1 MGSWGSVPPRPMR
14 RPRPP
19 LLSRLGLP
27 RGGAGRRTAGL
38 LALILALLALIVG
51 LNEPRPH
58 PMDDAVGPA
67 GPVGSVRYTLKV
79 GIYATNNHALNLEQP
94 SFISEGY
101 FWMRWGA
108 DLQQFLEQ
116 TDIDPDEL
124 LMLENQ
130 VERWDGA
137 VLKASERPKQLNDG
151 TYYQIYQY
159 SKKLYIQNL
168 TLRHYPFQTLDLP
181 IVIEPND
188 QTDRLLFRSLRL
200 IPDVDNSE
208 IGRNIGLP
216 GFVTQG
222 WSFQELRHRYGS
234 DFGLDTARTDVPPND
249 YSQLVFSVAYKR
261 SIWASIWTMFQPL
274 AVTLAVV
281 ILSPGLASNLWEVRL
296 AIPTTVLLTLVFLQ
310 QGYKD
315 KLPELP
321 YLTYLDKIYAIA
333 YLITLASFLLYLWGA
348 NQLAGARAAGDE
360 NAEPSPQLLA
370 KLDRLDHAFQFWA
383 LVALLSLGTLAW
395 FI

>member
-1 MGSWGSVPPRPMR
+1 MR
-14 RPRPP
+14 RPRFP

-27 RGGAGRRTAGL
+27 RGGAARRTAGL

-51 LNEPRPH
+51 LNEPRPQ
-58 PMDDAVGPA
+58 PMEDLVVPA
-67 GPVGSVRYTLKV
+67 GPVSRVPYTLTV
-79 GIYATNNHALNLEQP
+79 GIYATNNHALDLAQP
-94 SFISEGY
+94 SFIGEGY
-101 FWMRWGA
+101 LWMRWGA
-108 DLQQFLEQ
+108 NLQQLLEKAD
-116 TDIDPDEL
+116 TSPDNL

-130 VERWDGA
+130 VERWDG
-137 VLKASERPKQLNDG
+137 VELKASERPKQLDDG
-151 TYYQIYQY
+151 SFYQIYQY
-159 SKKLYIQNL
+159 SSKFYIQDL

-188 QTDRLLFRSLRL
+188 QTDQLLFQSLRL
-200 IPDVDNSE
+200 IPDVDDSK

-222 WSFQELRHRYGS
+222 WSFQERRHRYAS

-249 YSQLVFSVAYKR
+249 YSQLVFSVAYRR

-315 KLPELP
+315 QLPELP

-348 NQLAGARAAGDE
+348 NQIAGAQAAGTE
-360 NAEPSPQLLA
+360 NSEPSPQLLA

>member
-1 MGSWGSVPPRPMR
+1 MR
-14 RPRPP
+14 RPRLQQPA
-19 LLSRLGLP
+19 P
-27 RGGAGRRTAGL
+27 RKRFRGDAATRRT
-38 LALILALLALIVG
+38 LALLGSILALLALIVG

-58 PMDDAVGPA
+58 PLQDRVVPS
-67 GPVGSVRYTLKV
+67 GPVSTAPYTLTV
-79 GIYATNNHALNLEQP
+79 GIYATNNHALNLAQP
-94 SFISEGY
+94 SFIGEGY
-101 FWMRWGA
+101 LWMRWGA
-108 DLQQFLEQ
+108 ELEKLLEETGSGPDDLLV
-116 TDIDPDEL
+116 
-124 LMLENQ
+124 LENQ
-130 VERWDGA
+130 VERWDG
-137 VLKASERPKQLNDG
+137 VRLKASAKPKQLDDG
-151 TYYQIYQY
+151 SFYQIYQY
-159 SKKLYIQNL
+159 SNKFYIQNL
-168 TLRHYPFQTLDLP
+168 TLRHYPFQWLELP

-188 QTDRLLFRSLRL
+188 QTDRLLFKSLRL
-200 IPDVDNSE
+200 MPDADDSE

-222 WSFQELRHRYGS
+222 WSFKEQRHRYAS
-234 DFGLDTARTDVPPND
+234 DFGLDTARTDVPRND
-249 YSQLVFSVAYKR
+249 YSQLVFSVAYRR

-315 KLPELP
+315 QLPELP

-348 NQLAGARAAGDE
+348 NQLAGAQAAGAE

>member
-1 MGSWGSVPPRPMR
+1 MR
-14 RPRPP
+14 RT
-19 LLSRLGLP
+19 L
-27 RGGAGRRTAGL
+27 AL
-38 LALILALLALIVG
+38 LALILAVLALIVG
-51 LNEPRPH
+51 LNEPRPQ
-58 PMDDAVGPA
+58 PMDDVVVPA
-67 GPVGSVRYTLKV
+67 GPVSKAPYTLTV
-79 GIYATNNHALNLEQP
+79 GIYATNNHALDLAQP
-94 SFISEGY
+94 SFIGEGY
-101 FWMRWGA
+101 LWMRWGPELA
-108 DLQQFLEQ
+108 NLLEQ
-116 TDIDPDEL
+116 TGSNPDDL
-124 LMLENQ
+124 LMVENQ
-130 VERWDGA
+130 VERWDG
-137 VLKASERPKQLNDG
+137 VRLKVSDEPKQLDDG

-159 SKKLYIQNL
+159 SNKFYIQNL
-168 TLRHYPFQTLDLP
+168 TLRHYPFQWLNLP

-188 QTDRLLFRSLRL
+188 QTDRLLFNSLRL
-200 IPDVDNSE
+200 IPDVDDSE

-222 WSFQELRHRYGS
+222 WSFQERRHRYAS

-249 YSQLVFSVAYKR
+249 YSQLVFSVAYRR

-315 KLPELP
+315 QLPELP

-348 NQLAGARAAGDE
+348 NQLAGARAA
-360 NAEPSPQLLA
+360 NAGQPQEPTPALLG
-370 KLDRLDHAFQFWA
+370 KLERLDHAFQFWA
-383 LVALLSLGTLAW
+383 LLALLVLGTAAW
-395 FI
+395 FV

>member
-1 MGSWGSVPPRPMR
+1 MR
-14 RPRPP
+14 RPRFP

-38 LALILALLALIVG
+38 LALILALLVLIVG

-58 PMDDAVGPA
+58 PMEDQVVPA
-67 GPVGSVRYTLKV
+67 GPVSEVPYTLTV

-94 SFISEGY
+94 SFIGEGY
-101 FWMRWGA
+101 LWMRWGA
-108 DLQQFLEQ
+108 DLQRFLEQ
-116 TDIDPDEL
+116 TGTDPDEL

-137 VLKASERPKQLNDG
+137 ELKASERPKQLDDG
-151 TYYQIYQY
+151 TFYQIYQY

-168 TLRHYPFQTLDLP
+168 NLRHYPFQTLDLP

-188 QTDRLLFRSLRL
+188 QTDQLLFQSLRL
-200 IPDVDNSE
+200 IPDMDDSK

-222 WSFQELRHRYGS
+222 WSFQERRHRYGS

-315 KLPELP
+315 QLPELP
-321 YLTYLDKIYAIA
+321 YLTYLDQIYAIA

-348 NQLAGARAAGDE
+348 NQLAGSQAAGAE

-383 LVALLSLGTLAW
+383 LVALLSMGTLAW

>member
-1 MGSWGSVPPRPMR
+1 MR
-14 RPRPP
+14 RSQLRE
-19 LLSRLGLP
+19 LFRLG
-27 RGGAGRRTAGL
+27 RARSGAATRRTLAL
-38 LALILALLALIVG
+38 LALILGLLGLIVG

-58 PMDDAVGPA
+58 PMEDLVVPA
-67 GPVGSVRYTLKV
+67 GPVSSAPYTLTV
-79 GIYATNNHALNLEQP
+79 GIYATNNHALDLAQP
-94 SFISEGY
+94 SFIGEGY
-101 FWMRWGA
+101 LWMRWGPVLEKLLEETGSGPD
-108 DLQQFLEQ
+108 DLL
-116 TDIDPDEL
+116 I
-124 LMLENQ
+124 LENQ
-130 VERWDGA
+130 VERWDG
-137 VLKASERPKQLNDG
+137 VRLKASAKPKQLDDG
-151 TYYQIYQY
+151 TFYQIYQY
-159 SKKLYIQNL
+159 SSKLYIQNL
-168 TLRHYPFQTLDLP
+168 TLRHYPFQWLNLP

-188 QTDRLLFRSLRL
+188 QTDRLLFKSLRL
-200 IPDVDNSE
+200 IPDADDSE

-222 WSFQELRHRYGS
+222 WSFEERRHRYAS
-234 DFGLDTARTDVPPND
+234 DFGLDTARTDVPRNE
-249 YSQLVFSVAYKR
+249 YSQLVFNVAYRR

-315 KLPELP
+315 QLPELP

-348 NQLAGARAAGDE
+348 NQLAGARAATGGQTR
-360 NAEPSPQLLA
+360 EPTPELLS
-370 KLDRLDHAFQFWA
+370 KLERLDHAFQFWA
-383 LVALLSLGTLAW
+383 LLALLILGTVAW

>member
-1 MGSWGSVPPRPMR
+1 MR
-14 RPRPP
+14 RPRFA

-27 RGGAGRRTAGL
+27 RGGAGRRTAAL
-38 LALILALLALIVG
+38 LALIISLLVVIVG
-51 LNEPRPH
+51 LNEPTPH
-58 PMDDAVGPA
+58 QMDDTVGPA
-67 GPVGSVRYTLKV
+67 GPVGSVPYTLTV
-79 GIYATNNHALNLEQP
+79 GIYATNNHALDLAQP
-94 SFISEGY
+94 SFIGEGY
-101 FWMRWGA
+101 LWMRWGA
-108 DLQQFLEQ
+108 NLQQFLEQ
-116 TDIDPDEL
+116 ADTSPDEL

-130 VERWDGA
+130 VERWDGIE
-137 VLKASERPKQLNDG
+137 LKASDRPKQLDDG

-159 SKKLYIQNL
+159 SSKFYIQNL
-168 TLRHYPFQTLDLP
+168 TLRHYPFQALDLP

-188 QTDRLLFRSLRL
+188 QTDQLLFRSLRL
-200 IPDVDNSE
+200 IPDVEDSK

-222 WSFQELRHRYGS
+222 WSFKERRHRYGS
-234 DFGLDTARTDVPPND
+234 DFGLDTALTDVPPND
-249 YSQLVFSVAYKR
+249 YSQLVFSVAYRR
-261 SIWASIWTMFQPL
+261 SLWASIWTMFQPL

-315 KLPELP
+315 QLPELP

-348 NQLAGARAAGDE
+348 NQLAEARATGGE
-360 NAEPSPQLLA
+360 NAELSPALLA

-395 FI
+395 FV